1 MQVRNYLLSKMSLGA
16 VMCGLLC
23 PILMRPARALPAG
36 SAAHSPRTTQT
47 AKADTKLAALLFD
60 RFGSDPVKQEQ
71 AKKQL
76 ADKPVDAK
84 RRELAWQAYK
94 AAPEQAAL
102 RAEWEQ
108 NTVSTTDRVSPYLWR
123 YVGIKPPG
131 GWGFV
136 IAMHGGGNAPKQVN
150 DAEWKHMFSTY
161 YREHPENGGYIYL
174 ALRAPNDT
182 WNGFY
187 DDAICPLV
195 EKLIKEFVLFADVDP
210 DKVYTMGASHGGYG
224 AFVIGPK
231 IPDRFAVIHA
241 AASAPTDGETRG
253 ENLRDTRFTF
263 IVGEKDTAYGRVDR
277 CHQFQE
283 QVEKWR
289 THYGGFPGTFE
300 CPVGIGHLVPDH
312 DELAEM
318 LKTKRNANPD
328 FVVWTQ
334 SDTILK
340 RSYWVEAPAPVD
352 NGHIEAKI
360 VGNTISVKAQ
370 KQDTI
375 ALWLDA
381 NLVDLK
387 KPVTV
392 QVEGGKKLVFRLKPN
407 LETYCQG
414 LIATADPQLSAPVRI
429 EVSLQP

>member
-1 MQVRNYLLSKMSLGA
+1 MRHSLLSYRTLGA
-16 VMCGLLC
+16 ALCGLLC
-23 PILMRPARALPAG
+23 PNVSAHAHALPVGNLAR
-36 SAAHSPRTTQT
+36 SVRT
-47 AKADTKLAALLFD
+47 AKTAPEASKWDALLRD

-71 AKKQL
+71 AKRQL
-76 ADKPVDAK
+76 ARTPADAK
-84 RRELAWQAYK
+84 RRDLAWQAYR

-102 RAEWEQ
+102 RAEWETK
-108 NTVSTTDRVSPYLWR
+108 TVSTPDRTSPYLWR
-123 YVGIKPPG
+123 YVGTKPSG
-131 GWGFV
+131 GWGLV
-136 IAMHGGGNAPKQVN
+136 IAMHGGGNAPPEVN
-150 DAEWKHMFSTY
+150 DKEWKHMFSTY

-195 EKLIKEFVLFADVDP
+195 EKLIKEFVLFAEVDP

-231 IPDRFAVIHA
+231 IPDRFAAVHA
-241 AASAPTDGETRG
+241 AASAPTEGETMG

-277 CHQFQE
+277 CHQFE
-283 QVEKWR
+283 AQVEKWR
-289 THYGGFPGTFE
+289 AQYGGFPGKFE
-300 CPVGIGHLVPDH
+300 CPVGVGHLVPDH

-318 LKTKRNANPD
+318 LKTKRDAHPT
-328 FVVWTQ
+328 FVVWTE
-334 SDTILK
+334 SDTVLK
-340 RSYWVEAPAPVD
+340 RSYWVEAPAPVKD
-352 NGHIEAKI
+352 GHIEAKI
-360 VGNTISVKAQ
+360 VGNTIAVKAQ

-375 ALWLDA
+375 ALWLDDD
-381 NLVDLK
+381 LVDLK

-392 QVEGGKKLVFRLKPN
+392 EVEGGPKQVFRLKPN

-414 LIATADPQLSAPVRI
+414 LAATADPRLAAPVRL
-429 EVSLQP
+429 EVRLRNGR